1 MNNIRTY
8 ITVGALC
15 SAMTISAQDHRISG
29 TVSDEFGPVIGCNV
43 IEKDAN
49 NRNVNA
55 TITDVNGNFQ
65 LAIKN
70 PKNKLVVSYVGYKT
84 FSQVIGS
91 QTNFQVQLKDANELG
106 TVTVTAKQRFRGD
119 GLSIPKDEVSVATQ
133 TMNMD
138 IVDGLAFTSADEAL
152 QGQIAGLDIV
162 ANSGNLGAGTTM
174 RMRGVT
180 TINGSSEPLI
190 VVNGNIM
197 DVPDAKDT
205 DWSTATEETYSSLL
219 SINVN
224 DIESIDIMKD
234 AAATAI
240 WGARGANGVISIKT
254 KRGKR
259 GKIRIDYNFSL
270 QGNWQPK
277 GYNLL
282 SGDEYTMLM
291 KEELYNPTQ
300 NPSATTNINELNY
313 NKSWAEYNN
322 WNDNT
327 DWVKAVTQT
336 GWNQSH
342 GLTISGGGEKAVFR
356 ISANY
361 DHQTGTIIKQVLN
374 RFSTRLNLEYYV
386 SDKLKFTTE
395 FPLTYTKN
403 QKSYAN
409 ILGKA
414 LSMAPN
420 MSIYREDGNGIDTNE
435 YYIMLPSAEKDEYGS
450 SISGTSSL
458 QLKSVRDIGNP
469 VAIANLAWNNES
481 TYRITPDFRINY
493 YFLGNDDHKTRLDYE
508 GQVYLDIFSK
518 SNPTYCPGSLST
530 NGWKDNSYNLYTM
543 DDYNSFQFQ
552 TRHQLIFT
560 PKFKNE
566 DIAWM
571 MLGRWELTS
580 GTSYGQNVSERK
592 LPLGAQSP
600 TLPAEISNMSTS
612 NGEWRSMAG
621 VFSTHLSYK
630 GRYNADFTVRADGT
644 TRFGD
649 NNKWGYFPGMSV
661 RWNISDEPW
670 MKWSRKVLSMLAFR
684 PSWGVNG
691 RTPSSEYLQYAK
703 YAAGS
708 QYGNGNTLLPST
720 RVDGLQL
727 SDLKWEKTTSWNL
740 GANLG
745 LFDDMIEADFNYY
758 YKKTNDLLNPG
769 VAISSQTGYTTLAWK
784 NIGSMENKGWE
795 FNITA
800 KKFIKAG
807 KFSMDASFNVAQNFN
822 KITEMDQT
830 VLDGINEDW
839 SADSRGKYFKRIQVG
854 NALGSIFGLRHKGVY
869 QYSYDY
875 LENLR
880 RQGYV
885 MEGNEKIMIRDNN
898 DLVDYLNN
906 RFLPAGKTAP
916 IALNRDGKVI
926 TGADGKP
933 LRMTYNSKDGG
944 ETYKFDG
951 GDVIYEDVNHD
962 GTINSLDM
970 VYLGNSNPKFS
981 GGFGFTFRYGNWSL
995 RTNFVY
1001 RTGFKVVNF
1010 ARMGVEKMYDTT
1022 NQSTAVN
1029 WRWRKNG
1036 DVTEIP
1042 RALYNYG
1049 YNWLGSDRYVEDAS
1063 FLRFSYVSLSYD
1075 VPKKFLKSIGLNT
1088 LRFDLSGQNIFVWSK
1103 YSGTDPEH
1111 ANNGWN
1117 FASDSSQT
1125 PRSKSFTLRMR
1136 IGI

>member
-8 ITVGALC
+8 LTAAVLC
-15 SAMTISAQDHRISG
+15 STMTIAAQGQRVSG

-55 TITDVNGNFQ
+55 TVTDVNGNFQ
-65 LAIKN
+65 LTVKN
-70 PKNKLVVSYVGYKT
+70 PKHKLVVTFVGYKPY
-84 FSQVIGS
+84 SKVIGS
-91 QTNFQVQLKDANELG
+91 QTNFEIQLKDENQIEA
-106 TVTVTAKQRFRGD
+106 VTVVAKQRFRGD
-119 GLSIPKDEVSVATQ
+119 GLSIPKNELSVATQ
-133 TMNMD
+133 TLNMNK
-138 IVDGLAFTSADEAL
+138 VDGLAFTSADEAL

-197 DVPDAKDT
+197 DVPGAENT

-224 DIESIDIMKD
+224 DIESIDILKD

-259 GKIRIDYNFSL
+259 GKIRINYNFML
-270 QGNWQPK
+270 QGTWQPD

-282 SGDEYTMLM
+282 TGDEYTMLM

-327 DWVKAVTQT
+327 DWVDAVRKM
-336 GWNQSH
+336 GWNQTH
-342 GLTISGGGEKAVFR
+342 GITISGGGEKATFR

-361 DHQTGTIIKQVLN
+361 DHQLGTIIKQQLD
-374 RFSTRLNLEYYV
+374 RFSTRLSLDYYV
-386 SDKLKFTTE
+386 SDRIKFSTE

-403 QKSYAN
+403 QKNYGNN

-414 LSMAPN
+414 LQMAPN
-420 MSIYREDGNGIDTNE
+420 MSIYREDANGNDTNE
-435 YYIMLPSAEKDEYGS
+435 YYIMLPEGKEGAGS
-450 SISGTSSL
+450 TVSGTSSE
-458 QLKSVRDIGNP
+458 QLKSVRGIGNP
-469 VAIANLAWNNES
+469 VAIANLAYDNET
-481 TYRITPDFRINY
+481 TYRINPEFKLNY
-493 YFLGNDDHKTRLDYE
+493 YLMGTEERKTRLDYE
-508 GQVYLDIFSK
+508 GSVYLDVYSK
-518 SNPTYCPGSLST
+518 SNPTWYPGSLST
-530 NGWKDNSYNLYTM
+530 AGWEDSGYNRYAM
-543 DDYNSFQFQ
+543 DDYNSLAFT

-560 PKFKNE
+560 PWLGN
-566 DIAWM
+566 DLAWT
-571 MLGRWELTS
+571 MLGRWEMTK
-580 GTSYGQNVSERK
+580 GNGYGQNVTENQ
-592 LPLGAQSP
+592 LPDGVSSP
-600 TLPAEISNMSTS
+600 TVPAYLRNMSTS
-612 NGEWRSMAG
+612 NGEWRGMSG
-621 VFSTHLSYK
+621 VFSTHVSYK
-630 GRYNADFTVRADGT
+630 TRYNADFTVRADGT
-644 TRFGD
+644 TKFGK
-649 NNKWGYFPGMSV
+649 NNKWGYFPGVSV

-670 MKWSRKVLSMLAFR
+670 MRWSRNVLSMLAVR

-691 RTPSSEYLQYAK
+691 KAPSSEYLQYAK
-703 YAAGS
+703 YVAGS
-708 QYGNGNTLLPST
+708 IYGNGNTT
-720 RVDGLQL
+720 QTATKVDGLQL
-727 SDLKWEKTTSWNL
+727 VDLKWEKTTSWNL

-745 LFDDMIEADFNYY
+745 LFDDKLEADFNYY
-758 YKKTNDLLNPG
+758 YKKTNDLLNAG
-769 VAISSQTGYTTLAWK
+769 VSIASQTGFGNLAWK

-795 FNITA
+795 LNIQGNR
-800 KKFIKAG
+800 FIKAG
-807 KFSMDASFNVAQNFN
+807 KFSMSASFNVAQNFN
-822 KITEMDQT
+822 KITEMDPT

-839 SADSRGKYFKRIQVG
+839 TADSRGRYFKRIQVG
-854 NALGSIFGLRHKGVY
+854 NALGSIFGLRAHGVY
-869 QYSYDY
+869 QYTYDY
-875 LENLR
+875 LTNLR
-880 RQGYV
+880 RQ
-885 MEGNEKIMIRDNN
+885 NN
-898 DLVDYLNN
+898 WSNSQLVDYINN
-906 RFLPAGKTAP
+906 EFLPSGKTAP
-916 IALNRDGKVI
+916 VALNKEGKVI
-926 TGADGKP
+926 TGSDGSP
-933 LRMTYNSKDGG
+933 LRMTYNSSNGS

-951 GDVIYEDVNHD
+951 GDVIYEDVNKD

-981 GGFGFTFRYGNWSL
+981 GGFGFTFNYGDWSL
-995 RTNFVY
+995 RTNFVF

-1010 ARMGVEKMYDTT
+1010 ARMGLEKMYDTT
-1022 NQSTAVN
+1022 NQSSAVN

-1036 DVTEIP
+1036 DQTEIP

-1063 FLRFSYVSLSYD
+1063 FLRFSYVSLSYN
-1075 VPKKFLKSIGLNT
+1075 VPKEFLKQFGLNQM
-1088 LRFDLSGQNIFVWSK
+1088 RFDLSGQNIFVWSK

-1111 ANNGWN
+1111 ANSGWN
-1117 FASDSSQT
+1117 FASDNSQT
-1125 PRSKSFTLRMR
+1125 PRSKSFTLRMTL
-1136 IGI
+1136 GI

>member
-403 QKSYAN
+403 QKNYAN

-727 SDLKWEKTTSWNL
+727 SDLKWEKTTSWNM

-758 YKKTNDLLNPG
+758 YKKTKDLLNPG

-1036 DVTEIP
+1036 DMTEIP

-1075 VPKKFLKSIGLNT
+1075 VPKKFLKSLGLNT

>member
-84 FSQVIGS
+84 FSLVIGS

-133 TMNMD
+133 TMNME

-758 YKKTNDLLNPG
+758 YKKTKDLLNPG

-1036 DVTEIP
+1036 DMTEIP

-1075 VPKKFLKSIGLNT
+1075 VPKKFLKSVGLNT

>member
-758 YKKTNDLLNPG
+758 YKKTKDLLNPG

-854 NALGSIFGLRHKGVY
+854 NALGSIFGLHHKGVY

-1075 VPKKFLKSIGLNT
+1075 VPKKFLKSVGLNT

>member
-8 ITVGALC
+8 LTAAALC
-15 SAMTISAQDHRISG
+15 STMTIAAQGQRVSG

-55 TITDVNGNFQ
+55 TVTDVNGNFQ
-65 LAIKN
+65 LTVKN
-70 PKNKLVVSYVGYKT
+70 PKHKLVVTFVGYKPY
-84 FSQVIGS
+84 SKVIGS
-91 QTNFQVQLKDANELG
+91 QTNFEIQLKDENQIEA
-106 TVTVTAKQRFRGD
+106 VTVVAKQRFRGD
-119 GLSIPKDEVSVATQ
+119 GLSIPKNELSVATQ
-133 TMNMD
+133 TLNMNK
-138 IVDGLAFTSADEAL
+138 VDGLAFTSADEAL

-197 DVPDAKDT
+197 DVPGAENT

-224 DIESIDIMKD
+224 DIESIDILKD

-259 GKIRIDYNFSL
+259 GKIRINYNFML
-270 QGNWQPK
+270 QGTWQPD

-282 SGDEYTMLM
+282 TGDEYTMLM

-327 DWVKAVTQT
+327 DWVDAVRKM
-336 GWNQSH
+336 GWNQTH
-342 GLTISGGGEKAVFR
+342 GITISGGGEKATFR

-361 DHQTGTIIKQVLN
+361 DHQLGTIIKQQLD
-374 RFSTRLNLEYYV
+374 RFSTRLSLDYYV
-386 SDKLKFTTE
+386 SDRIKFSTE

-403 QKSYAN
+403 QKNYGNN

-414 LSMAPN
+414 LQMAPN
-420 MSIYREDGNGIDTNE
+420 MSIYREDANGFDTNE
-435 YYIMLPSAEKDEYGS
+435 YYIMLPEGKEGAGS
-450 SISGTSSL
+450 TVSGTSSE
-458 QLKSVRDIGNP
+458 QLKSVRGIGNP
-469 VAIANLAWNNES
+469 VAIANLAYDNET
-481 TYRITPDFRINY
+481 TYRINPEFKLNY
-493 YFLGNDDHKTRLDYE
+493 YLMGTEERKTRLDYE
-508 GQVYLDIFSK
+508 GSVYLDVYSK
-518 SNPTYCPGSLST
+518 SNPTWYPGSLST
-530 NGWKDNSYNLYTM
+530 AGWEDSGYNRYAM
-543 DDYNSFQFQ
+543 DDYNSLAFT

-560 PKFKNE
+560 PWLGN
-566 DIAWM
+566 DLAWT
-571 MLGRWELTS
+571 MLGRWEMTK
-580 GTSYGQNVSERK
+580 GNGYGQNVTENQ
-592 LPLGAQSP
+592 LPDGVSSP
-600 TLPAEISNMSTS
+600 TVPAYLRNMSTS
-612 NGEWRSMAG
+612 NGEWRGMSG
-621 VFSTHLSYK
+621 VFSTHVSYK
-630 GRYNADFTVRADGT
+630 TRYNADFTVRADGT
-644 TRFGD
+644 TKFGK
-649 NNKWGYFPGMSV
+649 NNKWGYFPGVSV

-670 MKWSRKVLSMLAFR
+670 MRWSRNVLSMLAVR

-691 RTPSSEYLQYAK
+691 KAPSSEYLQYAK
-703 YAAGS
+703 YVAGNI
-708 QYGNGNTLLPST
+708 YGNGNTTQTAT

-727 SDLKWEKTTSWNL
+727 VDLKWEKTTSWNL

-745 LFDDMIEADFNYY
+745 LFDDKLEADFNYY
-758 YKKTNDLLNPG
+758 YKKTNDLLNAG
-769 VAISSQTGYTTLAWK
+769 VSIASQTGFGNLAWK

-795 FNITA
+795 LNIQGNR
-800 KKFIKAG
+800 FIKAG
-807 KFSMDASFNVAQNFN
+807 KFSMSASFNVAQNFN
-822 KITEMDQT
+822 KITEMDPT

-839 SADSRGKYFKRIQVG
+839 TADSRGRYFKRIQVG
-854 NALGSIFGLRHKGVY
+854 NALGSIFGLRAHGVY
-869 QYSYDY
+869 QYTYDY
-875 LENLR
+875 LTNLR
-880 RQGYV
+880 RQ
-885 MEGNEKIMIRDNN
+885 NN
-898 DLVDYLNN
+898 WSNSQLVDYINN
-906 RFLPAGKTAP
+906 EFLPSGKTAP
-916 IALNRDGKVI
+916 VALNKEGKVI
-926 TGADGKP
+926 TGSDGSP
-933 LRMTYNSKDGG
+933 LRMTYNSSNGS

-951 GDVIYEDVNHD
+951 GDVIYEDVNKD

-981 GGFGFTFRYGNWSL
+981 GGFGFTFNYGDWSL
-995 RTNFVY
+995 RTNFVF

-1010 ARMGVEKMYDTT
+1010 ARMGLEKMYDTT
-1022 NQSTAVN
+1022 NQSSAVN

-1036 DVTEIP
+1036 DQTEIP

-1063 FLRFSYVSLSYD
+1063 FLRFSYVSLSYN
-1075 VPKKFLKSIGLNT
+1075 VPKEFLKQFGLNQM
-1088 LRFDLSGQNIFVWSK
+1088 RFDLSGQNIFVWSK

-1111 ANNGWN
+1111 ANSGWN
-1117 FASDSSQT
+1117 FASDNSQT
-1125 PRSKSFTLRMR
+1125 PRSKSFTLRMTL
-1136 IGI
+1136 GI

>member
-133 TMNMD
+133 TMNME

-450 SISGTSSL
+450 SVSGTSSL

-727 SDLKWEKTTSWNL
+727 SDLKWEKTTSWNM

-758 YKKTNDLLNPG
+758 YKKTKDLLNPG

-807 KFSMDASFNVAQNFN
+807 KFSMDASFNIAQNFN

-906 RFLPAGKTAP
+906 RFLPSGKTAP

-1036 DVTEIP
+1036 DLTEIP

-1075 VPKKFLKSIGLNT
+1075 VPKKFLKSVGLNT

>member
-8 ITVGALC
+8 LTAAALC
-15 SAMTISAQDHRISG
+15 STMTIAAQGQRVSG

-55 TITDVNGNFQ
+55 TVTDVNGNFQ
-65 LAIKN
+65 LTVKN
-70 PKNKLVVSYVGYKT
+70 PKHKLVVTFVGYKP
-84 FSQVIGS
+84 FSKVIGS
-91 QTNFQVQLKDANELG
+91 QTNFEIQLKDENQIEA
-106 TVTVTAKQRFRGD
+106 VTVVAKQRFRGD
-119 GLSIPKDEVSVATQ
+119 GLSIPKNELSVATQ
-133 TMNMD
+133 TLNMNK
-138 IVDGLAFTSADEAL
+138 VDGLAFTSADEAL

-197 DVPDAKDT
+197 DVPGAENT

-224 DIESIDIMKD
+224 DIESIDILKD

-259 GKIRIDYNFSL
+259 GKIRINYNFML
-270 QGNWQPK
+270 QGTWQPD

-282 SGDEYTMLM
+282 TGDEYTMLM

-327 DWVKAVTQT
+327 DWVDAVRKM
-336 GWNQSH
+336 GWNQTH
-342 GLTISGGGEKAVFR
+342 GITISGGGEKATFR

-361 DHQTGTIIKQVLN
+361 DHQLGTIIKQQLD
-374 RFSTRLNLEYYV
+374 RFSTRLSLDYYV
-386 SDKLKFTTE
+386 SDRIKFSTE

-403 QKSYAN
+403 QKNYGNN

-414 LSMAPN
+414 LQMAPN
-420 MSIYREDGNGIDTNE
+420 MSIYREDANGFDTNE
-435 YYIMLPSAEKDEYGS
+435 YYIMLPEGKEGAGS
-450 SISGTSSL
+450 TVSGTSSE
-458 QLKSVRDIGNP
+458 QLKSVRGIGNP
-469 VAIANLAWNNES
+469 VAIANLAYDNET
-481 TYRITPDFRINY
+481 TYRINPEFKLNY
-493 YFLGNDDHKTRLDYE
+493 YLMGTEERKTRLDYE
-508 GQVYLDIFSK
+508 GSVYLDVYSK
-518 SNPTYCPGSLST
+518 SNPTWYPGTLST
-530 NGWKDNSYNLYTM
+530 AGWEDSGYNRYAM
-543 DDYNSFQFQ
+543 DDYNSLAFT

-560 PKFKNE
+560 PWLGN
-566 DIAWM
+566 DLAWT
-571 MLGRWELTS
+571 MLGRWEMTK
-580 GTSYGQNVSERK
+580 GNGYGQNVTENQIPDGVS
-592 LPLGAQSP
+592 SP
-600 TLPAEISNMSTS
+600 TVPAYLRNMSTS
-612 NGEWRSMAG
+612 NGEWRGMSG
-621 VFSTHLSYK
+621 VFSTHVSYK
-630 GRYNADFTVRADGT
+630 TRYNADFTVRADGT
-644 TRFGD
+644 TKFGK
-649 NNKWGYFPGMSV
+649 NNKWGYFPGVSV

-670 MKWSRKVLSMLAFR
+670 MRWSRNVLSMLAVR

-691 RTPSSEYLQYAK
+691 KAPSSEYLQYAK
-703 YAAGS
+703 YVAGS
-708 QYGNGNTLLPST
+708 IYGNGNTT
-720 RVDGLQL
+720 QTATKVDGLQL
-727 SDLKWEKTTSWNL
+727 VDLKWEKTTSWNL

-745 LFDDMIEADFNYY
+745 LFDDKLEADFNYY
-758 YKKTNDLLNPG
+758 YKKTNDLLNAG
-769 VAISSQTGYTTLAWK
+769 VSIASQTGFANLAWK

-795 FNITA
+795 LNIQGNR
-800 KKFIKAG
+800 FIKAG
-807 KFSMDASFNVAQNFN
+807 KFSMSASFNVAQNFN
-822 KITEMDQT
+822 KITEMDPT

-839 SADSRGKYFKRIQVG
+839 TADSRGRYFKRIQVG
-854 NALGSIFGLRHKGVY
+854 NALGSIFGLRAHGVY
-869 QYSYDY
+869 QYTYDY
-875 LENLR
+875 LTNLR
-880 RQGYV
+880 RQ
-885 MEGNEKIMIRDNN
+885 NN
-898 DLVDYLNN
+898 WSNSQLVDYINN
-906 RFLPAGKTAP
+906 EFLPSGKTAP
-916 IALNRDGKVI
+916 VALNKEGKVI
-926 TGADGKP
+926 TGSDGSP
-933 LRMTYNSKDGG
+933 LRMTYNSSNGS

-951 GDVIYEDVNHD
+951 GDVIYEDVNKD

-981 GGFGFTFRYGNWSL
+981 GGFGFTFNYGDWSL
-995 RTNFVY
+995 RTNFVF

-1010 ARMGVEKMYDTT
+1010 ARMGLEKMYDTT
-1022 NQSTAVN
+1022 NQSSAVN

-1036 DVTEIP
+1036 DQTEIP

-1063 FLRFSYVSLSYD
+1063 FLRFSYVSLSYN
-1075 VPKKFLKSIGLNT
+1075 VPKTFLKQFGLNQM
-1088 LRFDLSGQNIFVWSK
+1088 RFDLSGQNIFVWSK

-1111 ANNGWN
+1111 ANSGWN
-1117 FASDSSQT
+1117 FASDNSQT
-1125 PRSKSFTLRMR
+1125 PRSKSFTLRMTL
-1136 IGI
+1136 GI

>member
-133 TMNMD
+133 NMNME

-1036 DVTEIP
+1036 DLTEIP

-1075 VPKKFLKSIGLNT
+1075 VPKKFLKSVGLNT

>member
-133 TMNMD
+133 TMNME

-435 YYIMLPSAEKDEYGS
+435 YYIMLPSADKDEYGS
-450 SISGTSSL
+450 SMSGTSSL

-530 NGWKDNSYNLYTM
+530 NGWKDKSYNLYTM

-621 VFSTHLSYK
+621 VFSTHLAYK

-807 KFSMDASFNVAQNFN
+807 KFSMDASFNIAQNFN

-1075 VPKKFLKSIGLNT
+1075 VPKKFLKSVGLNT

>member
-106 TVTVTAKQRFRGD
+106 TVTITAKQRFRGD

-133 TMNMD
+133 TMNME

-1036 DVTEIP
+1036 DLTEIP

-1075 VPKKFLKSIGLNT
+1075 VPKKFLKSVGLNT

>member
-133 TMNMD
+133 TMNME

-420 MSIYREDGNGIDTNE
+420 MSIYRENGNGFDTNE

-708 QYGNGNTLLPST
+708 QYGNGNTMLPST

-758 YKKTNDLLNPG
+758 YKKTKDLLNPG

-885 MEGNEKIMIRDNN
+885 MDGNEKIMISNNN
-898 DLVDYLNN
+898 DLVDYINN
-906 RFLPAGKTAP
+906 RFLPSGKTAP

-926 TGADGKP
+926 TGSDGKP

-1075 VPKKFLKSIGLNT
+1075 VPKKFLKSLGLNT
-1088 LRFDLSGQNIFVWSK
+1088 LRFDFSGQNIFVWSK

>member
-745 LFDDMIEADFNYY
+745 IFDDMIEADFNYY
-758 YKKTNDLLNPG
+758 YKKTKDLLNPG

-1036 DVTEIP
+1036 DMTEIP

-1075 VPKKFLKSIGLNT
+1075 VPKKFLKSVGLNT

>member
-254 KRGKR
+254 KR

-758 YKKTNDLLNPG
+758 YKKTKDLLNPG

-885 MEGNEKIMIRDNN
+885 MEGNEKIMIRNNN

-1036 DVTEIP
+1036 DMTEIP

-1075 VPKKFLKSIGLNT
+1075 VPKKFLKSVGLNT

>member
-133 TMNMD
+133 TMNME

-420 MSIYREDGNGIDTNE
+420 MSIYREDGNGFDTNE

-727 SDLKWEKTTSWNL
+727 SDLKWEKTTSWNM

-758 YKKTNDLLNPG
+758 YKKTKDLLNPG

-1036 DVTEIP
+1036 DMTEIP

-1075 VPKKFLKSIGLNT
+1075 VPKKFLKSLGLNT

>member
-91 QTNFQVQLKDANELG
+91 QTNFKVQLKDANELG

-133 TMNMD
+133 TMNME

-420 MSIYREDGNGIDTNE
+420 MSIYREDGNGFDTNE

-758 YKKTNDLLNPG
+758 YKKTKDLLNPG

-885 MEGNEKIMIRDNN
+885 MDGNEKIIIRNNN
-898 DLVDYLNN
+898 DLVDYINN
-906 RFLPAGKTAP
+906 RFLPSGKTAP

-926 TGADGKP
+926 TGSDGKP

-1036 DVTEIP
+1036 DMTEIP

-1075 VPKKFLKSIGLNT
+1075 VPKKFLKSVGLNT

>member
-758 YKKTNDLLNPG
+758 YKKTKDLLNPG

-839 SADSRGKYFKRIQVG
+839 SADSRGKCFKRIQVG

-1036 DVTEIP
+1036 DMTEIP

-1075 VPKKFLKSIGLNT
+1075 VPKKFLKSVGLNT

>member
-420 MSIYREDGNGIDTNE
+420 MSIYREDGNGFDTNE
-435 YYIMLPSAEKDEYGS
+435 YYIMLPSADKDEYGS
-450 SISGTSSL
+450 SVSGTSSL

-621 VFSTHLSYK
+621 VFSTHFSYK

-758 YKKTNDLLNPG
+758 YKKTKDLLNPG

-839 SADSRGKYFKRIQVG
+839 SANSRGKYLKRIQVG

-885 MEGNEKIMIRDNN
+885 MDGNEKIMIRDNN

-916 IALNRDGKVI
+916 IALNSEGKVI
-926 TGADGKP
+926 TGSDGKP

-1036 DVTEIP
+1036 DMTEIP

-1075 VPKKFLKSIGLNT
+1075 VPKKFLKSVGLNT

>member
-758 YKKTNDLLNPG
+758 YKKTKDLLNPG

-962 GTINSLDM
+962 GTINSLVM

-1036 DVTEIP
+1036 DMTEIP

-1075 VPKKFLKSIGLNT
+1075 VPKKFLKSVGLNT

>member
-8 ITVGALC
+8 LTAAALC
-15 SAMTISAQDHRISG
+15 STMTIAAQGQRVSG

-55 TITDVNGNFQ
+55 TVTDVNGNFQ
-65 LAIKN
+65 LTVKN
-70 PKNKLVVSYVGYKT
+70 PKHKLVVTFVGYKPY
-84 FSQVIGS
+84 SKVIGS
-91 QTNFQVQLKDANELG
+91 QTNFEIQLKDENQIEA
-106 TVTVTAKQRFRGD
+106 VTVVAKQRFRGD
-119 GLSIPKDEVSVATQ
+119 GLSIPKNELSVATQ
-133 TMNMD
+133 TLNMNK
-138 IVDGLAFTSADEAL
+138 VDGLAFTSADEAL

-197 DVPDAKDT
+197 DVPGAENT

-224 DIESIDIMKD
+224 DIESIDILKD

-259 GKIRIDYNFSL
+259 GKIRINYNFML
-270 QGNWQPK
+270 QGTWQPD

-282 SGDEYTMLM
+282 TGDEYTMLM

-327 DWVKAVTQT
+327 DWVDAVRKM
-336 GWNQSH
+336 GWNQTH
-342 GLTISGGGEKAVFR
+342 GITISGGGEKATFR

-361 DHQTGTIIKQVLN
+361 DHQLGTIIKQQLD
-374 RFSTRLNLEYYV
+374 RFSTRLSLDYYV
-386 SDKLKFTTE
+386 SDRIKFSTE

-403 QKSYAN
+403 QKNYGNN

-414 LSMAPN
+414 LQMAPN
-420 MSIYREDGNGIDTNE
+420 MSIYREDANGFDTNE
-435 YYIMLPSAEKDEYGS
+435 YYIMLPEGQVGAGS
-450 SISGTSSL
+450 TVSGTSSE
-458 QLKSVRDIGNP
+458 QLKSVRGIGNP
-469 VAIANLAWNNES
+469 VAIANLAYDNET
-481 TYRITPDFRINY
+481 TYRINPEFKLNY
-493 YFLGNDDHKTRLDYE
+493 YLMGTEERKTRLDYE
-508 GQVYLDIFSK
+508 GSVYLDVYSK
-518 SNPTYCPGSLST
+518 SNPTWYPGSLST
-530 NGWKDNSYNLYTM
+530 AGWEDSGYNRYAM
-543 DDYNSFQFQ
+543 DDYNSLAFT

-560 PKFKNE
+560 PWLGN
-566 DIAWM
+566 DLAWT
-571 MLGRWELTS
+571 MLGRWEMTK
-580 GTSYGQNVSERK
+580 GNGYGQNVTENQ
-592 LPLGAQSP
+592 LPDGVSSP
-600 TLPAEISNMSTS
+600 TVPAYLRNMSTS
-612 NGEWRSMAG
+612 NGEWRGMSG
-621 VFSTHLSYK
+621 VFSTHISYK
-630 GRYNADFTVRADGT
+630 TRYNADFTVRADGT
-644 TRFGD
+644 TKFGK
-649 NNKWGYFPGMSV
+649 NNKWGYFPGVSV

-670 MKWSRKVLSMLAFR
+670 MRWSRNVLSMLAVR

-691 RTPSSEYLQYAK
+691 KAPSSEYLQYAK
-703 YAAGS
+703 YVAGS
-708 QYGNGNTLLPST
+708 IYGNGNTT
-720 RVDGLQL
+720 QTATKVDGLQL
-727 SDLKWEKTTSWNL
+727 VDLKWEKTTSWNL

-745 LFDDMIEADFNYY
+745 LFDDKLEADFNYY
-758 YKKTNDLLNPG
+758 YKKTNDLLNAG
-769 VAISSQTGYTTLAWK
+769 VSIASQTGFANLAWK

-795 FNITA
+795 LNIQGNR
-800 KKFIKAG
+800 FIKAG
-807 KFSMDASFNVAQNFN
+807 KFSMSASFNVAQNFN
-822 KITEMDQT
+822 KITEMDPT

-839 SADSRGKYFKRIQVG
+839 TADSRGRYFKRIQVG
-854 NALGSIFGLRHKGVY
+854 NALGSIFGLRAHGVY
-869 QYSYDY
+869 QYTYDY
-875 LENLR
+875 LTNLR
-880 RQGYV
+880 RQ
-885 MEGNEKIMIRDNN
+885 NN
-898 DLVDYLNN
+898 WSNSQLVDYINN
-906 RFLPAGKTAP
+906 EFLPSGKTVP
-916 IALNRDGKVI
+916 VALNKEGKVI
-926 TGADGKP
+926 TGSDGSP
-933 LRMTYNSKDGG
+933 LRMTYNSSNGS

-951 GDVIYEDVNHD
+951 GDVIYEDVNKD

-981 GGFGFTFRYGNWSL
+981 GGFGFTFNYGDWSL
-995 RTNFVY
+995 RTNFVF

-1010 ARMGVEKMYDTT
+1010 ARMGLEKMYDTT
-1022 NQSTAVN
+1022 NQSSAVN

-1036 DVTEIP
+1036 DQTEIP

-1063 FLRFSYVSLSYD
+1063 FLRFSYVSLSYN
-1075 VPKKFLKSIGLNT
+1075 VPKEFLKQFGLNQM
-1088 LRFDLSGQNIFVWSK
+1088 RFDLSGQNIFVWSK

-1111 ANNGWN
+1111 ANSGWN
-1117 FASDSSQT
+1117 FASDNSQT
-1125 PRSKSFTLRMR
+1125 PRSKSFTLRMTL
-1136 IGI
+1136 GI

>member
-133 TMNMD
+133 TMNME

-727 SDLKWEKTTSWNL
+727 SDLKWEKTTSWNM

-758 YKKTNDLLNPG
+758 YKKTKDLLNPG

-807 KFSMDASFNVAQNFN
+807 KFSMDASFNIAQNFN

-916 IALNRDGKVI
+916 IALNKDGKVI

-1075 VPKKFLKSIGLNT
+1075 VPKKFLKSLGLNT

>member
-8 ITVGALC
+8 LTAAALC
-15 SAMTISAQDHRISG
+15 STMTIAAQGQRVSG

-55 TITDVNGNFQ
+55 TVTDVNGNFQ
-65 LAIKN
+65 LTVKN
-70 PKNKLVVSYVGYKT
+70 PKHKLVVTFVGYKPY
-84 FSQVIGS
+84 SKVIGS
-91 QTNFQVQLKDANELG
+91 QTNFEIQLKDENQIEA
-106 TVTVTAKQRFRGD
+106 VTVVAKQRFRGD
-119 GLSIPKDEVSVATQ
+119 GLSIPKNELSVATQ
-133 TMNMD
+133 TLNMNK
-138 IVDGLAFTSADEAL
+138 VDGLAFTSADEAL

-197 DVPDAKDT
+197 DVPGAENT

-224 DIESIDIMKD
+224 DIESIDILKD

-259 GKIRIDYNFSL
+259 GKIRINYNFML
-270 QGNWQPK
+270 QGTWQPD

-282 SGDEYTMLM
+282 TGDEYTMLM

-327 DWVKAVTQT
+327 DWVDAVRKM
-336 GWNQSH
+336 GWNQTH
-342 GLTISGGGEKAVFR
+342 GITISGGGEKATFR

-361 DHQTGTIIKQVLN
+361 DHQLGTIIKQQLD
-374 RFSTRLNLEYYV
+374 RFSTRLSLDYYV
-386 SDKLKFTTE
+386 SDRIKFSTE

-403 QKSYAN
+403 QKNYGNN

-414 LSMAPN
+414 LQMAPN
-420 MSIYREDGNGIDTNE
+420 MSIYREDANGFDTNE
-435 YYIMLPSAEKDEYGS
+435 YYIMLPEGKEGAGS
-450 SISGTSSL
+450 TVSGTSSE
-458 QLKSVRDIGNP
+458 QLKSVRGIGNP
-469 VAIANLAWNNES
+469 VAIANLAYDNET
-481 TYRITPDFRINY
+481 TYRINPEFKLNY
-493 YFLGNDDHKTRLDYE
+493 YLMGTEERKTRLDYE
-508 GQVYLDIFSK
+508 GSVYLDVYSK
-518 SNPTYCPGSLST
+518 SNPTWYPGSLST
-530 NGWKDNSYNLYTM
+530 AGWEDSGYNRYAM
-543 DDYNSFQFQ
+543 DDYNSLAFT

-560 PKFKNE
+560 PWLGN
-566 DIAWM
+566 DLAWT
-571 MLGRWELTS
+571 MLGRWEMTK
-580 GTSYGQNVSERK
+580 GNGYGQNVTENQ
-592 LPLGAQSP
+592 LPDGVSSP
-600 TLPAEISNMSTS
+600 TVPAYLRNMSTS
-612 NGEWRSMAG
+612 NGEWRGMSG
-621 VFSTHLSYK
+621 VFSTHVSYK
-630 GRYNADFTVRADGT
+630 TRYNADFTVRADGT
-644 TRFGD
+644 TKFGK
-649 NNKWGYFPGMSV
+649 NNKWGYFPGVSV

-670 MKWSRKVLSMLAFR
+670 MRWSRNVLSMLAVR

-691 RTPSSEYLQYAK
+691 KAPSSEYLQYAK
-703 YAAGS
+703 YVAGS
-708 QYGNGNTLLPST
+708 IYGNGNTT
-720 RVDGLQL
+720 QTATKVDGLQL
-727 SDLKWEKTTSWNL
+727 VDLKWEKTTSWNL

-745 LFDDMIEADFNYY
+745 LFDDKLEADFNYY
-758 YKKTNDLLNPG
+758 YKKTNDLLNSG
-769 VAISSQTGYTTLAWK
+769 VSIASQTGFANLAWK

-795 FNITA
+795 LNIQGNR
-800 KKFIKAG
+800 FIKAG
-807 KFSMDASFNVAQNFN
+807 KFSMSASFNVAQNFN
-822 KITEMDQT
+822 KITEMDPT

-839 SADSRGKYFKRIQVG
+839 TADSRGRYFKRIQVG
-854 NALGSIFGLRHKGVY
+854 NALGSIFGLRAHGVY
-869 QYSYDY
+869 QYTYDY
-875 LENLR
+875 LTNLR
-880 RQGYV
+880 RQ
-885 MEGNEKIMIRDNN
+885 NN
-898 DLVDYLNN
+898 WSNSQLVDYINN
-906 RFLPAGKTAP
+906 EFLPSGKTAP
-916 IALNRDGKVI
+916 VALNKEGKVI
-926 TGADGKP
+926 TGSDGSP
-933 LRMTYNSKDGG
+933 LRMTYNSSNGS

-951 GDVIYEDVNHD
+951 GDVIYEDVNKD

-981 GGFGFTFRYGNWSL
+981 GGFGFTFNYGDWSL
-995 RTNFVY
+995 RTNFVF

-1010 ARMGVEKMYDTT
+1010 ARMGLEKMYDTT
-1022 NQSTAVN
+1022 NQSSAVN

-1036 DVTEIP
+1036 DQTEIP

-1063 FLRFSYVSLSYD
+1063 FLRFSYVSLSYN
-1075 VPKKFLKSIGLNT
+1075 VPKTFLKQFGLNQM
-1088 LRFDLSGQNIFVWSK
+1088 RFDLSGQNIFVWSK

-1111 ANNGWN
+1111 ANSGWN
-1117 FASDSSQT
+1117 FASDNSQT
-1125 PRSKSFTLRMR
+1125 PRSKSFTLRMTL
-1136 IGI
+1136 GI

>member
-133 TMNMD
+133 TMNME

-420 MSIYREDGNGIDTNE
+420 MSIYREDGNGFDTNE

-450 SISGTSSL
+450 SVSGTSSL

-708 QYGNGNTLLPST
+708 QYGNGNTMLPST

-758 YKKTNDLLNPG
+758 YKKTKDLLNPG

-885 MEGNEKIMIRDNN
+885 MEGNEKIMIRNNN
-898 DLVDYLNN
+898 DLVDYINN

-933 LRMTYNSKDGG
+933 LRMTYNSKDGS

-1075 VPKKFLKSIGLNT
+1075 VPKKFLKSVGLNT

>member
-84 FSQVIGS
+84 FSHVIGS
-91 QTNFQVQLKDANELG
+91 QTNFQIQLKDANELG

-133 TMNMD
+133 TMNME

-708 QYGNGNTLLPST
+708 QYGNGNTMLPST

-758 YKKTNDLLNPG
+758 YKKTKDLLNPG

-1036 DVTEIP
+1036 DMTEIP

-1075 VPKKFLKSIGLNT
+1075 VPKKFLKSLGLNT
-1088 LRFDLSGQNIFVWSK
+1088 LRFDFSGQNIFVWSK

>member
-1 MNNIRTY
+1 
-8 ITVGALC
+8 
-15 SAMTISAQDHRISG
+15 MTMYAQGQRVSG
-29 TVSDEFGPVIGCNV
+29 TVSDDMGPLMGCNV
-43 IEKDAN
+43 VEKDAN

-55 TITDVNGNFQ
+55 TVTDINGNFS
-65 LAIKN
+65 LTVKN
-70 PKNKLVVSYVGYKT
+70 PKNRLVVTFVGCETYSK
-84 FSQVIGS
+84 VIGE
-91 QTNFQVQLKDANELG
+91 TTTFNIELKNATEIKE
-106 TVTVTAKQRFRGD
+106 VVVTAKQRYRGD

-133 TMNMD
+133 TMNME

-190 VVNGNIM
+190 VVDGNIM
-197 DVPDAKDT
+197 DVPGAEET

-224 DIESIDIMKD
+224 DIESIDVMKD

-259 GKIRIDYNFSL
+259 GKIRINYNFSL
-270 QGNWQPK
+270 QGTWQPK

-282 SGDEYTMLM
+282 TGDEYTMLM

-313 NKSWAEYNN
+313 NSSWAEYNN

-327 DWVKAVTQT
+327 DWVDAVTKM

-342 GLTISGGGEKAVFR
+342 GITISGGGEKAVFR

-361 DHQTGTIIKQVLN
+361 DHQTGTIIKQQLD
-374 RFSTRLNLEYYV
+374 RFSTRLSLDYYV
-386 SDKLKFTTE
+386 SDRIKFSTN

-403 QKSYAN
+403 QKNYGNN

-420 MSIYREDGNGIDTNE
+420 MSIYREDGNGNDTNE
-435 YYIMLPSAEKDEYGS
+435 FYIMLPTGANATVGS
-450 SISGTSSL
+450 TVSGTSSE

-469 VAIANLAWNNES
+469 VAIANQAWDNET
-481 TYRITPDFRINY
+481 TYRINPEFKINY
-493 YFLGNDDHKTRLDYE
+493 YLLGTQEGKTRLDYE
-508 GQVYLDIFSK
+508 GSVYMDIYSK
-518 SNPTYCPGSLST
+518 SNPTWYPGSLST
-530 NGWKDNSYNLYTM
+530 NGWEDGSYNIYAM
-543 DDYNSFQFQ
+543 DDYNSLQFT

-560 PKFKNE
+560 PWLGN
-566 DIAWM
+566 DLSWT
-571 MLGRWELTS
+571 MLGRWEMTS
-580 GTSYGQNVSERK
+580 GNGYGQNVTENK
-592 LPLGAQSP
+592 LPLGSQSP
-600 TLPAEISNMSTS
+600 TLPAEIRNMSTS
-612 NGEWRSMAG
+612 NGQWRSMSA
-621 VFSTHLSYK
+621 VYSTHISYK
-630 GRYNADFTVRADGT
+630 SLYNADFTLRADGT
-644 TRFGD
+644 TKFGK
-649 NNKWGYFPGMSV
+649 NNKWGYFPGISL
-661 RWNISDEPW
+661 RWNISNEPW

-684 PSWGVNG
+684 PSFGVNG
-691 RTPSSEYLQYAK
+691 RTPSNEYLQYAK

-708 QYGNGNTLLPST
+708 TYGNGNTSLPAT
-720 RVDGLQL
+720 VIDGLQL
-727 SDLKWEKTTSWNL
+727 IDLKWEKTTSWNF

-745 LFDDMIEADFNYY
+745 LFNDMLEADFNYY
-758 YKKTNDLLNPG
+758 YKKTNDLLNSG
-769 VAISSQTGYTTLAWK
+769 VGIASQTGFSSLAWK

-795 FNITA
+795 LYINA
-800 KKFIKAG
+800 NKFIKVG
-807 KFSMDASFNVAQNFN
+807 KKFTVSASFNIAQNFN
-822 KITEMDQT
+822 KITDMDET
-830 VLDGINEDW
+830 VLDGINEEW
-839 SADSRGKYFKRIQVG
+839 TADSRGRYFKRIQIG

-869 QYSYDY
+869 QYTYDY
-875 LENLR
+875 LTNMR
-880 RQGYV
+880 RQNGWS
-885 MEGNEKIMIRDNN
+885 NA
-898 DLVDYLNN
+898 DLVNYLNN
-906 RFLPAGKTAP
+906 DFLPSGKTAP
-916 IALNRDGKVI
+916 IALNADGKVI
-926 TGADGKP
+926 TGSDGSP
-933 LRMTYNSKDGG
+933 LRMTYNSSNGS

-951 GDVIYEDVNHD
+951 GDVIYEDINHD

-981 GGFGFTFRYGNWSL
+981 GGFGFTFKYDSWSL

-1010 ARMGVEKMYDTT
+1010 ARMGLEKMYNTT
-1022 NQSTAVN
+1022 NQSSAVN

-1042 RALYNYG
+1042 RALYDYG

-1063 FLRFSYVSLSYD
+1063 FLRLSYISLSYD
-1075 VPKKFLKSIGLNT
+1075 VPKKFLKKIGLNQ

-1117 FASDSSQT
+1117 FASDNSQT
-1125 PRSKSFTLRMR
+1125 PRSKSFTLRVN

>member
-450 SISGTSSL
+450 SVSGTSSL

-758 YKKTNDLLNPG
+758 YKKTKDLLNPG

-807 KFSMDASFNVAQNFN
+807 KFSMDASFNIAQNFN

-1036 DVTEIP
+1036 DMTEIP

-1075 VPKKFLKSIGLNT
+1075 VPKKFLKSVGLNT

>member
-91 QTNFQVQLKDANELG
+91 QTNFQIQLKDANELG

-133 TMNMD
+133 TMNME

-758 YKKTNDLLNPG
+758 YKKTKDLLNPG

-933 LRMTYNSKDGG
+933 LRMTYNSKNGG

-1075 VPKKFLKSIGLNT
+1075 VPKKFLKSVGLNT

>member
-612 NGEWRSMAG
+612 NGEWRSIAG

-758 YKKTNDLLNPG
+758 YKKTKDLLNPG

-1075 VPKKFLKSIGLNT
+1075 VPKKFLKSVGLNT

>member
-133 TMNMD
+133 TMNME

-758 YKKTNDLLNPG
+758 YKKTKDLLNPG

-885 MEGNEKIMIRDNN
+885 MEGNEKIMIRNNN

-1042 RALYNYG
+1042 RALYNMVTT
-1049 YNWLGSDRYVEDAS
+1049 GSVATATWRMPHS
-1063 FLRFSYVSLSYD
+1063 CVSATS
-1075 VPKKFLKSIGLNT
+1075 V
-1088 LRFDLSGQNIFVWSK
+1088 
-1103 YSGTDPEH
+1103 
-1111 ANNGWN
+1111 
-1117 FASDSSQT
+1117 
-1125 PRSKSFTLRMR
+1125 
-1136 IGI
+1136 

>member
-15 SAMTISAQDHRISG
+15 SAMTISAQNHRISG

-758 YKKTNDLLNPG
+758 YKKTKDLLNPG

-1036 DVTEIP
+1036 DMTEIP

-1075 VPKKFLKSIGLNT
+1075 VPKKFLKSVGLNT

>member
-133 TMNMD
+133 TMNME

-450 SISGTSSL
+450 SVSGTSSL

-727 SDLKWEKTTSWNL
+727 SDLKWEKTTSWNM

-758 YKKTNDLLNPG
+758 YKKTKDLLNPG

-807 KFSMDASFNVAQNFN
+807 KFSMDASFNIAQNFN

-885 MEGNEKIMIRDNN
+885 MDGNEKIMIRDNN

-1075 VPKKFLKSIGLNT
+1075 VPKKFLKSVGLNT

>member
-133 TMNMD
+133 TMNME

-254 KRGKR
+254 KRGNR

-758 YKKTNDLLNPG
+758 YKKTKDLLNPG

-1036 DVTEIP
+1036 DMTEIP

-1075 VPKKFLKSIGLNT
+1075 VPKKFLKSVGLNT

>member
-621 VFSTHLSYK
+621 VFSTHLSYN

-758 YKKTNDLLNPG
+758 YKKTKDLLNPG

-1036 DVTEIP
+1036 DMTEIP

-1075 VPKKFLKSIGLNT
+1075 VPKKFLKSVGLNT

>member
-8 ITVGALC
+8 LTAAALC
-15 SAMTISAQDHRISG
+15 STMTIAAQGQRVSG

-55 TITDVNGNFQ
+55 TVTDVNGNFQ
-65 LAIKN
+65 LTVKN
-70 PKNKLVVSYVGYKT
+70 PKHKLVVTFVGYKPY
-84 FSQVIGS
+84 SKVIGS
-91 QTNFQVQLKDANELG
+91 QTNFEIQLKDENQIEA
-106 TVTVTAKQRFRGD
+106 VTVVAKQRFRGD
-119 GLSIPKDEVSVATQ
+119 GLSIPKNELSVATQ
-133 TMNMD
+133 TLNMNK
-138 IVDGLAFTSADEAL
+138 VDGLAFTSADEAL

-197 DVPDAKDT
+197 DVPGAENT

-224 DIESIDIMKD
+224 DIESIDILKD

-259 GKIRIDYNFSL
+259 GKIRINYNFML
-270 QGNWQPK
+270 QGTWQPD

-282 SGDEYTMLM
+282 TGDEYTMLM

-327 DWVKAVTQT
+327 DWVDAVRKM
-336 GWNQSH
+336 GWNQTH
-342 GLTISGGGEKAVFR
+342 GITISGGGEKATFR

-361 DHQTGTIIKQVLN
+361 DHQLGTIIKQQLD
-374 RFSTRLNLEYYV
+374 RFSTRLSLDYYV
-386 SDKLKFTTE
+386 SDRIKFSTE

-403 QKSYAN
+403 QKNYGNN

-414 LSMAPN
+414 LQMAPN
-420 MSIYREDGNGIDTNE
+420 MSIYREDANGFDTNE
-435 YYIMLPSAEKDEYGS
+435 YYIMLPEGKVGAGS
-450 SISGTSSL
+450 TVSGTSSE
-458 QLKSVRDIGNP
+458 QLKSVRGIGNP
-469 VAIANLAWNNES
+469 VAIANLAYDNET
-481 TYRITPDFRINY
+481 TYRINPEFKLNY
-493 YFLGNDDHKTRLDYE
+493 YLMGTEERKTRLDYE
-508 GQVYLDIFSK
+508 GSVYLDVYSK
-518 SNPTYCPGSLST
+518 SNPTWYPGTLST
-530 NGWKDNSYNLYTM
+530 AGWEDSGYNRYAM
-543 DDYNSFQFQ
+543 DDYNSLAFT

-560 PKFKNE
+560 PWLGN
-566 DIAWM
+566 DLAWT
-571 MLGRWELTS
+571 MLGRWEMTK
-580 GTSYGQNVSERK
+580 GNGYGQNVTENQ
-592 LPLGAQSP
+592 LPNGVSSP
-600 TLPAEISNMSTS
+600 TVPAYLRNMSTS
-612 NGEWRSMAG
+612 NGEWRGMSG
-621 VFSTHLSYK
+621 VFSTHVSYK
-630 GRYNADFTVRADGT
+630 TRYNADFTVRADGT
-644 TRFGD
+644 TKFGK
-649 NNKWGYFPGMSV
+649 NNKWGYFPGVSV

-670 MKWSRKVLSMLAFR
+670 MRWSRNVLSMLAVR

-691 RTPSSEYLQYAK
+691 KAPSSEYLQYAK
-703 YAAGS
+703 YVAGS
-708 QYGNGNTLLPST
+708 IYGNGNTT
-720 RVDGLQL
+720 QTATKVDGLQL
-727 SDLKWEKTTSWNL
+727 VDLKWEKTTSWNL

-745 LFDDMIEADFNYY
+745 LFDDKLEADFNYY
-758 YKKTNDLLNPG
+758 YKKTNDLLNSG
-769 VAISSQTGYTTLAWK
+769 VSIASQTGFAKLAWK

-795 FNITA
+795 LNIQGNR
-800 KKFIKAG
+800 FIKAG
-807 KFSMDASFNVAQNFN
+807 KFSMSASFNVAQNFN
-822 KITEMDQT
+822 KITEMDPT

-839 SADSRGKYFKRIQVG
+839 TADSRGKYFKRIQVG
-854 NALGSIFGLRHKGVY
+854 NALGSIFGLRAHGVY
-869 QYSYDY
+869 QYTYDY
-875 LENLR
+875 LTNLR
-880 RQGYV
+880 RQ
-885 MEGNEKIMIRDNN
+885 NN
-898 DLVDYLNN
+898 WSNSQLVDYINN
-906 RFLPAGKTAP
+906 EFLPSGKTAP
-916 IALNRDGKVI
+916 VALNREGKVI
-926 TGADGKP
+926 TGSDGSP
-933 LRMTYNSKDGG
+933 LRMTYNSSNGS

-951 GDVIYEDVNHD
+951 GDVIYEDVNKD

-981 GGFGFTFRYGNWSL
+981 GGFGFTFNYGDWSL
-995 RTNFVY
+995 RTNFVF

-1010 ARMGVEKMYDTT
+1010 ARMGLEKMYDTT
-1022 NQSTAVN
+1022 NQSSAVN

-1036 DVTEIP
+1036 DQTEIP

-1063 FLRFSYVSLSYD
+1063 FLRFSYVSLSYN
-1075 VPKKFLKSIGLNT
+1075 VPKTFLKQFGLNQM
-1088 LRFDLSGQNIFVWSK
+1088 RFDLSGQNIFVWSK

-1111 ANNGWN
+1111 ANSGWN
-1117 FASDSSQT
+1117 FASDNSQT
-1125 PRSKSFTLRMR
+1125 PRSKSFTLRMTL
-1136 IGI
+1136 GI

>member
-133 TMNMD
+133 TMNME

-403 QKSYAN
+403 QKSYTN

-450 SISGTSSL
+450 SVSGTSSL

-758 YKKTNDLLNPG
+758 YKKTKDLLNPG

-906 RFLPAGKTAP
+906 RFLPSGKTAP

-1010 ARMGVEKMYDTT
+1010 ARME
-1022 NQSTAVN
+1022 
-1029 WRWRKNG
+1029 
-1036 DVTEIP
+1036 
-1042 RALYNYG
+1042 
-1049 YNWLGSDRYVEDAS
+1049 
-1063 FLRFSYVSLSYD
+1063 
-1075 VPKKFLKSIGLNT
+1075 
-1088 LRFDLSGQNIFVWSK
+1088 
-1103 YSGTDPEH
+1103 
-1111 ANNGWN
+1111 
-1117 FASDSSQT
+1117 
-1125 PRSKSFTLRMR
+1125 
-1136 IGI
+1136 